1 MGPEKTND
9 KPVFTVQDGDGKTFT
24 LADVFELA
32 ETDNEADV
40 KNPMELDMNLLSKER
55 DETVTIEWKVP
66 MKKVAK
72 AVRLIRKRRRLYKKI
87 EEIDHKWLG
96 LFEIAGAKKQET
108 EEDENEGN
116 GSD

>member
-9 KPVFTVQDGDGKTFT
+9 KPVFTVQDGDGKRFT

-32 ETDNEADV
+32 ETDNVADV
-40 KNPMELDMNLLSKER
+40 KNPTELEMNLISKEH
-55 DETVTIEWKVP
+55 DEAMTLEWKIP

-72 AVRLIRKRRRLYKKI
+72 AARLMRKRRRLEKKA

-108 EEDENEGN
+108 EEEK
-116 GSD
+116 